1 MKNKSSVSL
10 KTLYL
15 YVLTFFLIVS
25 FFISWRLYTEL
36 NNLKTVISFTQD
48 YQDKYLY
55 ETLKANNLKILTME
69 DVKAPPIRPLN
80 PIRVFGN

>member
-1 MKNKSSVSL
+1 MRTKSSFSF

-15 YVLTFFLIVS
+15 CALTFLLIVS
-25 FFISWRLYTEL
+25 FFISWRLCIEL

-80 PIRVFGN
+80 PIRVFGK